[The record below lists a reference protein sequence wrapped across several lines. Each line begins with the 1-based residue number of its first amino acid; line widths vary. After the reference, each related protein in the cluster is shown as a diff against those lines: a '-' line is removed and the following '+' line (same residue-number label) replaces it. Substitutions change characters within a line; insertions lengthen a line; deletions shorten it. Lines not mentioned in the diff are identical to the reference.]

1 MAKGLNMR
9 VSFPPI
15 HPGRPSAAERAARRD
30 AEVFLLRSGA
40 RLIEA
45 LGLIHGEDGLA
56 LGYALRDM
64 ALDPGMPP
72 SSWPLS
78 EVLDALIS
86 SDPDIRCRTAGL
98 RAALDG
104 LRARI
109 DASEEGSAA
118 DADGRAPNG
127 IRDVA

>member
-1 MAKGLNMR
+1 MSVPFSL
-9 VSFPPI
+9 I
-15 HPGRPSAAERAARRD
+15 HPSRPDPAERAARRD
-30 AEVFLLRSGA
+30 VEVFLLRSGV

-45 LGLIHGEDGLA
+45 LGLIHGEEGLA
-56 LGYALRDM
+56 LGYAFRDI

-86 SDPDIRCRTAGL
+86 SDPEIRCRTAGL

-104 LRARI
+104 VRARI
-109 DASEEGSAA
+109 DATEDGAAA
-118 DADGRAPNG
+118 DAEDRARNG
-127 IRDVA
+127 IRDAA